1 MEISELSLPAHSRRV
16 SYEIGEDGKV
26 LVLRNEPQQKDSL
39 LTSLGGKWEG
49 CKIEL
54 GQLNSIQLSRNSRF
68 QDILKDN
75 PFVSIHAPPPRP
87 DLRRKTKCNCKKSKC
102 LKLYCDCF
110 SNGLFCSKDCECA
123 NCANLEIN
131 SKRLEALREDATI
144 KRPEGKGCK
153 CTKSNCQKKY
163 CDCYNRGN
171 KCGVNCA
178 CENCENGAPE
188 RS

>member
-1 MEISELSLPAHSRRV
+1 MEISELSLPAHLKRV
-16 SYEIGEDGKV
+16 SYEIGEEGKV
-26 LVLRNEPQQKDSL
+26 VMVRSEAERETMLSSL
-39 LTSLGGKWEG
+39 FGRWEG

-75 PFVSIHAPPPRP
+75 PFVSIHAPPARP
-87 DLRRKTKCNCKKSKC
+87 EARRKLKCNCRKSKC

-131 SKRLEALREDATI
+131 SKRLETLREDAS
-144 KRPEGKGCK
+144 KRSEAKGCK

-163 CDCYNRGN
+163 CDCYNRGL
-171 KCGVNCA
+171 KCGQNCS
-178 CENCENGAPE
+178 CENCENGPQN
-188 RS
+188 S